1 MRSTV
6 RDRELRYGHHRKEH
20 GYAMRM
26 PGLCAIPDRSAGAR
40 ILAQQPISEM
50 KFDSANG
57 DPFGLPHHACGRRH
71 LARELHVPGVIFA
84 ALVRDL
90 DTRCDNVN
98 GSALAGLALDP
109 RLVGE

>member
-1 MRSTV
+1 MT
-6 RDRELRYGHHRKEH
+6 
-20 GYAMRM
+20 M
-26 PGLCAIPDRSAGAR
+26 PGFCAILDRRTCAR
-40 ILAQQPISEM
+40 ILAQQPISGM
-50 KFDSANG
+50 TFVSANS
-57 DPFGLPHHACGRRH
+57 DPFRLSHRAGGRRH

-109 RLVGE
+109 RLAGG

>member
-6 RDRELRYGHHRKEH
+6 RDRELRHAHPRKEH
-20 GYAMRM
+20 GYAMTR
-26 PGLCAIPDRSAGAR
+26 PGFSAIPDRIAGAR
-40 ILAQQPISEM
+40 ILAQQPIPGI
-50 KFDSANG
+50 KFVSAHS
-57 DPFGLPHHACGRRH
+57 DPAGLARHARGRRH

-109 RLVGE
+109 RLVGG